1 MSDAGRGLPLLS
13 GPPPDW
19 HTVNEAACRKCNKEF
34 NLLFAR
40 SRKCNHCGYSYCHS
54 CTDFQALM
62 PRRGSESGYDPVP
75 VCAFCIEFLQITA
88 SGKGQLKQ
96 VPMAK
101 LKRYAKAYNIN
112 VDGVIEKDEFVDRL
126 IAARGANGC
135 LPPANETYYRK
146 YSVPN
151 RSNERPRGLF
161 TRAMDAMGGA
171 SGSSSSQTPPPRQ
184 HPQSQS
190 QYAQRPPYTPRQRTT
205 SGPSRFPRPDLDP
218 RAQQQQQPQYHR
230 PQQQQG
236 QQQYHWQAPRPAPP
250 QSQSHSRPQ
259 QHYAPPPGYPPG
271 YTPSTRPDNLHVP
284 PAPSGRPRSASAT
297 GTPRA
302 RSPAPPPVEVPS
314 IDALLEM
321 SDEQIARLSV
331 GVLKEI
337 LFKNHVNAR
346 LVVEKSELVAR
357 VRTLLEEER
366 AERERHARAEEEE
379 RLHEEEMR
387 RAQEESVRES
397 QRRAEQQNEQ
407 QTAAEGS
414 AAPEAAASESQTG
427 DAAGATGGDTQGQSA
442 GESIPNTE
450 AAEGSSAA
458 PPPSTPPKA
467 AASPPPVSALTPKA
481 QAMASRL
488 ERTGLCV
495 ICQDEEANI
504 AIVDC
509 GHLALCRGCS
519 DLIMKSTRECPL
531 CRTRI
536 VTESRLLRIF
546 KA

>member
-1 MSDAGRGLPLLS
+1 MSDGRGLPLLS

-19 HTVNEAACRKCNKEF
+19 HTVNESSCRKCNKEF

-40 SRKCNHCGYSYCHS
+40 SRRCNHCGYSYCHS

-75 VCAFCIEFLQITA
+75 VCAFCIELLQKGVDVRKRIVTA

-101 LKRYAKAYNIN
+101 LKKYAKAYNIN
-112 VDGVIEKDEFVDRL
+112 VDGVIEKDEFVERL
-126 IAARGANGC
+126 VAARGPNGC
-135 LPPANETYYRK
+135 LPLANENYYRK

-151 RSNERPRGLF
+151 RANDRPRGLF

-171 SGSSSSQTPPPRQ
+171 SSSQTPPPRQ
-184 HPQSQS
+184 QQQPQN
-190 QYAQRPPYTPRQRTT
+190 AQRPPYQPRQRTT
-205 SGPSRFPRPDLDP
+205 SGPSRFPRPDVDP
-218 RAQQQQQPQYHR
+218 QAQQRQHQQQQQYQ
-230 PQQQQG
+230 
-236 QQQYHWQAPRPAPP
+236 WQAPRPAPT
-250 QSQSHSRPQ
+250 QSQQ

-271 YTPSTRPDNLHVP
+271 YTQQSRPGNLNVP
-284 PAPSGRPRSASAT
+284 PAGRPRSASAT

-302 RSPAPPPVEVPS
+302 RSPAPPPPPVEVPS
-314 IDALLEM
+314 IDELLNM
-321 SDEQIARLSV
+321 SDEQLARLSV

-357 VRTLLEEER
+357 VRTLIEDER

-379 RLHEEEMR
+379 RMYEEELR
-387 RAQEESVRES
+387 RAQEESLRES
-397 QRRAEQQNEQ
+397 RRETRQPEPEQR
-407 QTAAEGS
+407 AAESSTEAEVAMDQAG
-414 AAPEAAASESQTG
+414 EAAMGEAG
-427 DAAGATGGDTQGQSA
+427 VAAGASGGETQGQSA
-442 GESIPNTE
+442 SHPTPVPQATE
-450 AAEGSSAA
+450 GAPTA

-467 AASPPPVSALTPKA
+467 TASPPPVSTLTPKA